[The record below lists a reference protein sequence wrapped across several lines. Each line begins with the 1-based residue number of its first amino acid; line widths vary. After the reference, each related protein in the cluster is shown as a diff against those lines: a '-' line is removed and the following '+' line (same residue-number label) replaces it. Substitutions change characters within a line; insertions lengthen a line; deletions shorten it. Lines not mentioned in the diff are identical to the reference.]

1 MSAQILKKD
10 GKPEWAV
17 LPYDEYR
24 KLLEAAEVSEDVAVY
39 RAAKAMAQEEVV
51 PAEVVN
57 RILDGESALTV
68 WRERR
73 RMAQAALARAAGLS
87 TAYVSQ
93 IEAGK
98 RVGTVT
104 ALRGMGKALK
114 VGLDGLAL
122 SSGHRAR
129 KRHPKGRAARRR
141 PLAVTSQ
148 GI

>member
-1 MSAQILKKD
+1 MSVQILKKD

-24 KLLEAAEVSEDVAVY
+24 KLLDAAEVSEDVAVY
-39 RAAKAMAQEEVV
+39 RAAKAIPEEELV

-57 RILDGESALTV
+57 RILDGESAVTV
-68 WRERR
+68 WREHRG
-73 RMAQAALARAAGLS
+73 MTQAALAKAAGLS

-104 ALRGMGKALK
+104 ALRGIAKALN
-114 VGLDGLAL
+114 VGLDELAP
-122 SSGHRAR
+122 SSGRRAR
-129 KRHPKGRAARRR
+129 RLNPKGRAA
-141 PLAVTSQ
+141 
-148 GI
+148 

>member
-1 MSAQILKKD
+1 MSAQILKKN

-39 RAAKAMAQEEVV
+39 RAAKAIPEEELV

-57 RILDGESALTV
+57 RILDGESAVTV
-68 WRERR
+68 WREHRG
-73 RMAQAALARAAGLS
+73 MTQAALAKAAGLS

-104 ALRGMGKALK
+104 ALRGIAKALN
-114 VGLDGLAL
+114 VGLDELAP
-122 SSGHRAR
+122 SSGRR
-129 KRHPKGRAARRR
+129 SRRRNPKGRAA
-141 PLAVTSQ
+141 
-148 GI
+148 

>member
-39 RAAKAMAQEEVV
+39 RAAKAIPEEELV

-57 RILDGESALTV
+57 RILDGESAVTV
-68 WRERR
+68 WREHRG
-73 RMAQAALARAAGLS
+73 MTQAALARAAGLS

-104 ALRGMGKALK
+104 ALRSIAKALK
-114 VGLDGLAL
+114 VGLDELAA
-122 SSGHRAR
+122 SPGPRPR
-129 KRHPKGRAARRR
+129 RRNPKGRAA
-141 PLAVTSQ
+141 
-148 GI
+148 

>member
-39 RAAKAMAQEEVV
+39 RAAKAIPEEELV

-57 RILDGESALTV
+57 RILDGESAVTV
-68 WRERR
+68 WREYRGIT
-73 RMAQAALARAAGLS
+73 QAALARAAGLS

-104 ALRGMGKALK
+104 ALRGIAKALN
-114 VGLDGLAL
+114 VGLDELAP
-122 SSGHRAR
+122 SSGRRAR
-129 KRHPKGRAARRR
+129 KRNPKGRAA
-141 PLAVTSQ
+141 
-148 GI
+148 

>member
-1 MSAQILKKD
+1 VSAQILKKD

-24 KLLEAAEVSEDVAVY
+24 KLLDAAEVSEDVAVY
-39 RAAKAMAQEEVV
+39 RAAKAIPEEELV

-57 RILDGESALTV
+57 RILDGESAVTV
-68 WRERR
+68 WREHRE
-73 RMAQAALARAAGLS
+73 MTQAALAKAAGLS

-104 ALRGMGKALK
+104 ALRGIAKALS
-114 VGLDGLAL
+114 VGLDELAP
-122 SSGHRAR
+122 SSGRRAR
-129 KRHPKGRAARRR
+129 KRNPKGRAA
-141 PLAVTSQ
+141 
-148 GI
+148 

>member
-24 KLLEAAEVSEDVAVY
+24 KLLEASEVAEDVAVY
-39 RAAKAMAQEEVV
+39 RAAKAMPEEELV
-51 PAEVVN
+51 PADVVN
-57 RILDGESALTV
+57 RILDGESAVTV

-73 RMAQAALARAAGLS
+73 GMTQAALAKAAGLS

-93 IEAGK
+93 IESGK

-104 ALRGMGKALK
+104 ALRGISKALN
-114 VGLDGLAL
+114 VGLDELVPP
-122 SSGHRAR
+122 SGRRHR
-129 KRHPKGRAARRR
+129 KRNPKGRAA
-141 PLAVTSQ
+141 
-148 GI
+148 

>member
-39 RAAKAMAQEEVV
+39 RAAKAIPEEELV

-57 RILDGESALTV
+57 RILDGESAVTV
-68 WRERR
+68 WREHRG
-73 RMAQAALARAAGLS
+73 MTQAALAKAAGLS

-104 ALRGMGKALK
+104 ALRGIANALN
-114 VGLDGLAL
+114 VGLDELAQP
-122 SSGHRAR
+122 SGRRAR
-129 KRHPKGRAARRR
+129 KRNPKGRAA
-141 PLAVTSQ
+141 
-148 GI
+148 

>member
-39 RAAKAMAQEEVV
+39 RAAKAIPEEELV

-57 RILDGESALTV
+57 RILDGESAVTV
-68 WRERR
+68 WREHRG
-73 RMAQAALARAAGLS
+73 MTQAALAKAAGLS

-104 ALRGMGKALK
+104 ALRGIAKALN
-114 VGLDGLAL
+114 VGLDELAP
-122 SSGHRAR
+122 SSGRRAR
-129 KRHPKGRAARRR
+129 KRNPKGRAA
-141 PLAVTSQ
+141 
-148 GI
+148 